1 MALQRIDTAFGPNP
15 IRLNGNL
22 QPQAN
27 ANVWLG
33 NTSSYFAGVYSSQFI
48 GTATFA
54 NLTYNLN
61 GGSVLGTS
69 GSFSSNLVAEATTV
83 TSNVSTGS
91 FVTRGG
97 AGIAGIAIVG
107 GNVVAAAT
115 TTSTSKTTGAL
126 VVVGGAGVNGNVYT
140 DAVYTTTGVYW
151 AANNT
156 SFSSPPGGSTSQI
169 QYNSS
174 SAFAGSSNF
183 TFTAATGNVVIGST
197 TTSAN
202 TVSGA
207 LVVKGGV
214 GVAGTMYVGGNMFIA
229 AEQYVDV
236 GSSSRITRDV
246 TSGGLSLQTSA
257 TTQVFVADTTGNTVI
272 NSTTTSTSTT
282 TGALVVKGGIGASGT
297 AIIGGNI
304 VTASTTAST
313 STTTGAL
320 VVRGGAGFA
329 GNITTAGWI
338 IPSANVSQNL
348 GTSTSWWN
356 TFYGV
361 STQAQYAD
369 LAENYQADAAYEPG
383 TVVEFGGE
391 AEVTLAEDGTR
402 RVAGVVSTNP
412 AHLMN
417 GGLTGENVVAIAL
430 QGRTPCRVRGT
441 IHKGDMLVSAGAGFA
456 RPDNS
461 PQLGAV
467 IGKALENFDGVE
479 GVIEVVVGRM

>member
-1 MALQRIDTAFGPNP
+1 MALQRIDTAYGPNP

-27 ANVWLG
+27 ANVFLG
-33 NTSSYFAGVYSSQFI
+33 NISNQFSTI
-48 GTATFA
+48 YANKFSGTASHA
-54 NLTYNLN
+54 DIAYSIS
-61 GGSVLGTS
+61 GGAVSGTS

-83 TSNVSTGS
+83 TGNVSTGS

-107 GNVVAAAT
+107 GNIVAASQT
-115 TTSTSKTTGAL
+115 ISTSETTGAL
-126 VVVGGAGVNGNVYT
+126 VVVGGAGFSGNI
-140 DAVYTTTGVYW
+140 
-151 AANNT
+151 NT
-156 SFSSPPGGSTSQI
+156 S
-169 QYNSS
+169 
-174 SAFAGSSNF
+174 
-183 TFTAATGNVVIGST
+183 
-197 TTSAN
+197 
-202 TVSGA
+202 
-207 LVVKGGV
+207 
-214 GVAGTMYVGGNMFIA
+214 
-229 AEQYVDV
+229 
-236 GSSSRITRDV
+236 
-246 TSGGLSLQTSA
+246 
-257 TTQVFVADTTGNTVI
+257 
-272 NSTTTSTSTT
+272 
-282 TGALVVKGGIGASGT
+282 
-297 AIIGGNI
+297 
-304 VTASTTAST
+304 
-313 STTTGAL
+313 
-320 VVRGGAGFA
+320 
-329 GNITTAGWI
+329 GWI
-338 IPSANVSQNL
+338 IPTANTTQNL
-348 GTSTSWWN
+348 GTITSWWG

-361 STQAQYAD
+361 STQAKYAD
-369 LAENYQADAAYEPG
+369 LAENYQADAAYAPG
-383 TVVEFGGE
+383 TVLEFGGE